1 MSTPCAIL
9 GPDGRPLERND
20 RVAMLVDSM
29 QKLAR
34 SQNARYDGA
43 ANSDEYGNYW
53 ANADAFDADSANSRT
68 VRETLVRRSRYE
80 AANNGY
86 VDGIVKTY
94 ATDLVGVGPML
105 RMQTGNES
113 FNKLVERN
121 WYLWTQAIG
130 FRQKLWTMAHAKCVD
145 GESFGVVRTNPRVK
159 NTVPLDV
166 QLYET
171 EQCQTPFMPYN
182 DPHRIDGIRFDKF
195 GNPVAYEFLKQHPG
209 SNVGFLHKFESEQV
223 PAEFVLHWFK
233 ARRPGQHRGV
243 PEYASTLN
251 LGAAFRRLR
260 EASLSTAE
268 KIAAWTLFLKTQF
281 QPDEM
286 DQVLP
291 LSTLEIVRG
300 MMTALPNSV
309 EPMQLKSEQPG
320 PNYETFHRSLLNEQ
334 ARPLSM
340 PFNKAACDSASYNY
354 ASGRL
359 DHQTYHQA
367 LDVDREDGNDDVL
380 DPLFSVWMNFAVK
393 RFGWFGGDPFAISA
407 GGLLHAW
414 DWPKHRVADVQAE
427 ASANETKLK
436 SGQIFPH
443 RLYADAGLDFEDELE
458 KAAQSFGV
466 TVDEMRKRMLDVV
479 LPPPKQ
485 DQPTAMPVAAIAA
498 EAIIARR
505 NGHASGSP
513 ILNGAHHG

>member
-1 MSTPCAIL
+1 MSTPCNIL
-9 GPDGRPLERND
+9 GPDGRPLERSD
-20 RVAMLVDSM
+20 RVATLVDAM

-43 ANSDEYGNYW
+43 TNSDEYGNYW
-53 ANADAFDADSANSRT
+53 ANADAFDADSANSRP
-68 VRETLVRRSRYE
+68 VRETLVRRARYE

-86 VDGIVKTY
+86 VDGIVRTY

-105 RMQTGNES
+105 RMQTGSEN
-113 FNKLVERN
+113 FNKLIERN
-121 WYLWTQAIG
+121 WFLWTQATG
-130 FRQKLWTMAHAKCVD
+130 FRPKLWTMAHAKCVD
-145 GESFGVVRTNPRVK
+145 GESFGVIRRNPRVK
-159 NTVPLDV
+159 HAIQLDV
-166 QLYET
+166 VLHET
-171 EQCQTPFMPYN
+171 EQCQTPYLPFNEPGQ
-182 DPHRIDGIRFDKF
+182 IDGIRFDKF
-195 GNPVAYEFLKQHPG
+195 GNPESYEFLKQHPG
-209 SNVGFLHKFESEQV
+209 SNNGILNKFESEHV
-223 PAEFVLHWFK
+223 PAELVLHWFK
-233 ARRPGQHRGV
+233 LRRPGQHRGV
-243 PEYASTLN
+243 PEFASTLN

-380 DPLFSVWMNFAVK
+380 DPLFSVWFNFAIRK
-393 RFGWFGGDPFAISA
+393 FGWLGGDPEAVGA
-407 GGLLHAW
+407 GARLHTW

-443 RLYADAGLDFEDELE
+443 RLFADAGLDFEDELE
-458 KAAQSFGV
+458 KAAESFGV
-466 TVDEMRKRMLDVV
+466 SIDEMRQRMLDS
-479 LPPPKQ
+479 LFPPPK
-485 DQPTAMPVAAIAA
+485 TAQSQAAPVVADAVLK
-498 EAIIARR
+498 RL
-505 NGHASGSP
+505 NGSP
-513 ILNGAHHG
+513 ILNGNGAHHGN